1 MNPTSNRSPG
11 AKLGLAI
18 VIGILLSI
26 PLFSIWLLVY
36 DRQQESNQAK
46 TSIAQGYGGPQTI
59 AGPLLVIPY
68 RKTIS
73 ETVNE
78 GNRPVVR
85 SSQVWEE
92 LTLSPET
99 VDLSTEIR
107 PSSRKLSIYEVV
119 VYDAALRGKARFA
132 LPADFSSS
140 GVAVANMAFDR
151 AELRFGISAA
161 RGLGANPRVVVGG
174 RRLRLAAGG
183 GTASTR
189 GDGFFAKLDAASLPA
204 TPIDVEYAID
214 LRGNGRLSLLPQAGD
229 TVWRVNSTWP
239 HPSFQGGF
247 LPDDR
252 AVSGKGFTAR
262 YKLGNLALGQSLV
275 STGPV
280 TSKAAGG
287 NDGADE
293 PMGAAYDPGTDS
305 ATAGAHEARISL
317 MQPVDLYSQVNRSTK
332 YGFLFIGF
340 TFLAFLMFDIIGG
353 VKVSA
358 VEYLLVG
365 SALILFFVMLLAFAE
380 VIGFTPAY
388 LAASAAIVGLISAYS
403 AAVLKSWRRAT
414 FICALLTSLY
424 ALLYVLLSLE
434 AFSLLIGSLMLFLAL
449 AAVMYLTRN
458 IEWGRRIEEV
468 EA

>member
-1 MNPTSNRSPG
+1 MNPTSERSPG
-11 AKLGLAI
+11 AKLTLAI
-18 VIGILLSI
+18 LIGLLLSI

-36 DRQQESNQAK
+36 DRQQESNKAK
-46 TSIAQGYGGPQTI
+46 TSIAQGYGGPQSM
-59 AGPLLVIPY
+59 AGPLLMIPY
-68 RKTIS
+68 RKTVS

-78 GNRPVVR
+78 GSRRVVR
-85 SSQVWEE
+85 TSQVWEE

-99 VDLSTEIR
+99 VDLSTDIR
-107 PSSRKLSIYEVV
+107 PASRKRSIYQVV
-119 VYDAALRGKARFA
+119 VYDAAMRGKARFA
-132 LPADFSSS
+132 MPADLPRS
-140 GVAVANMAFDR
+140 GVAVSDMALDR
-151 AELRFGISAA
+151 AELRFGVSVA

-174 RRLRLAAGG
+174 KRLKLTAGSG
-183 GTASTR
+183 MSATG
-189 GDGFFAKLDAASLPA
+189 GDGFFAALDAGSLA
-204 TPIDVEYAID
+204 GSPIEVDYAFE
-214 LRGNGRLSLLPQAGD
+214 LRGNGRLSLLPRAGD
-229 TVWRVNSTWP
+229 TVWRVSSTWP

-247 LPDDR
+247 LPDNP

-275 STGPV
+275 STGPL
-280 TSKAAGG
+280 TKAGRDDQPDQSMAS
-287 NDGADE
+287 
-293 PMGAAYDPGTDS
+293 AYDPGLDLM
-305 ATAGAHEARISL
+305 AAGAHEARISL

-380 VIGFTPAY
+380 VIGFTLAY
-388 LAASAAIVGLISAYS
+388 LAASAAIIGLISSYS

-414 FICALLTSLY
+414 FILALLTSLY

-458 IEWGRRIEEV
+458 IEWGRRVEEV
-468 EA
+468 PV